1 MATTPKNNPDKEKKK
16 KESKPKKETVAKVPA
31 VKKAAVKK
39 PKAEGAKVV
48 KKKTKVQEVQ
58 VAPKLPEVHVP
69 PVAVKPSAPVHA
81 PVKEVNKTIPPVSS
95 PAPAAKTAPQAAAPS
110 VPAVPP
116 AAQAA
121 PAPVAAVPTPPPAP
135 VPAAPAPIRP
145 KISINE
151 TLNVKDLAEKMNLKV
166 GDVLMK
172 LLKMGTRASL
182 NQRLDVDSATLLA
195 SEFGFDAVFTPLY
208 SEDAM
213 MKAEP
218 EDASLMIPRP
228 PIVTIMGHVDHG
240 KTSLLDAIREAKVAE
255 GEAGGIT
262 QHIGAYKVDLEK
274 GSIVFLD
281 TPGHEAFTAMRARG
295 AQVTDIVVLVV
306 AADDGVMPQTVEA
319 IDHARAAGV
328 PIIVA
333 VNKIDLPQAKPDRV
347 KQELSNYQ
355 LSPEEWGGKTIFVE
369 VSAKKR
375 MNLDKLLEMILLE
388 AEILEL
394 KANPNRPA
402 QCTVIEAKL
411 DPKKGPVATLL
422 VQKGTLKIGNTFVSG
437 LTSGK
442 VKAILDQRGHRVLE
456 AGPSAPVEVLGF
468 SSTPQVGERVMVVN
482 SEKEAREISER
493 RKDLSREASQEKR
506 RHISLEMLSAIAKQG
521 QVKVLNIVLKT
532 DVQGSLGALKDSIE
546 KLVHNEIRSRV
557 IHSGVGGVNESDV
570 SLAAASDAVIIGFNV
585 RPDST
590 AEDLAKK
597 EGVEVKT
604 YRIIYE
610 VIDDL
615 RLAMEGL
622 LEPEEKEVIL
632 GRVEVREVFKTPQG
646 KVAGCMVVKGK
657 ISRSSLIRILRD
669 SKIVHEGRIG
679 SLRRFK
685 DDVKEVEQGFD
696 CGMSIEGYQDYNKG
710 DVFEVFVKEKQA
722 RKFE

>member
-1 MATTPKNNPDKEKKK
+1 
-16 KESKPKKETVAKVPA
+16 
-31 VKKAAVKK
+31 
-39 PKAEGAKVV
+39 
-48 KKKTKVQEVQ
+48 
-58 VAPKLPEVHVP
+58 
-69 PVAVKPSAPVHA
+69 
-81 PVKEVNKTIPPVSS
+81 
-95 PAPAAKTAPQAAAPS
+95 
-110 VPAVPP
+110 
-116 AAQAA
+116 
-121 PAPVAAVPTPPPAP
+121 
-135 VPAAPAPIRP
+135 
-145 KISINE
+145 
-151 TLNVKDLAEKMNLKV
+151 MNLKV

-182 NQRLDVDSATLLA
+182 NQRLDVDTATLLA
-195 SEFGFDAVFTPLY
+195 SEFGFDATFAPIY

-213 MKAEP
+213 LKTVSEN
-218 EDASLMIPRP
+218 EDASLLVPRP

-240 KTSLLDAIREAKVAE
+240 KTSLLDAIREARVAE

-262 QHIGAYKVDLEK
+262 QHIGAYKVEIEK

-319 IDHARAAGV
+319 IDHAKAAGV

-333 VNKIDLPQAKPDRV
+333 VNKIDLPQAQPDRI
-347 KQELSNYQ
+347 KQELTKYN

-422 VQKGTLKIGNTFVSG
+422 VQKGTLKIGSTFVSG

-442 VKAILDQRGHRVLE
+442 VKAMIDQRGHRILE
-456 AGPSAPVEVLGF
+456 AGPSMPVEVLGF
-468 SSTPQVGERVMVVN
+468 SATPQVGERVMVVN
-482 SEKEAREISER
+482 SEKEAREISDR
-493 RKDLSREASQEKR
+493 RKDLSREASMDKK

-521 QVKVLNIVLKT
+521 QIKILNIVLKT

-546 KLVHNEIRSRV
+546 KIVHNEIHCRV
-557 IHSGVGGVNESDV
+557 IHSGVGGINESDV
-570 SLAAASDAVIIGFNV
+570 SLAAASDAIIIGFNV
-585 RPDST
+585 RPESS
-590 AEDLAKK
+590 AEEVAKR

-610 VIDDL
+610 VIEDI
-615 RLAMEGL
+615 RLAMEGM
-622 LEPEEKEVIL
+622 LEPEEKEVTL
-632 GRVEVREVFKTPQG
+632 GRVEVREVFKTPVG
-646 KVAGCMVVKGK
+646 KIAGCMVVKGK
-657 ISRSSLIRILRD
+657 VTRQANVRILRD
-669 SKIVHEGRIG
+669 SKIIHEGSIS

-685 DDVKEVEQGFD
+685 DDVKEVDQGYD
-696 CGMSIEGYQDYNKG
+696 CGVSIEGFQDYTKG
-710 DVFEVFVKEKQA
+710 DVFEIFVKEKQA
-722 RKFE
+722 RKLD